1 MLTQVT
7 NLTIYILMNSLKLKL
22 DKDTFQYLKIKF
34 DGDIKAMEDF
44 VKKTLS
50 KEIERERLDSKKVE
64 KKSIDDNLESYLKSG
79 KPGSRSYGIKGQG
92 W

>member
-1 MLTQVT
+1 
-7 NLTIYILMNSLKLKL
+7 MNYLKLKL
-22 DKDTFQYLKIKF
+22 DDDTYQYLKDKF
-34 DGDIKAMEDF
+34 DGDINAIEDF

-50 KEIERERLDSKKVE
+50 KEIEKTRLDPNDSE
-64 KKSIDDNLESYLKSG
+64 KKNIDDSLENYLKSG